1 MTSQSCKLYG
11 ETICKDVFSL
21 SIISSKSISNV
32 QSLRYSRS
40 LHTAYKRIQTN
51 FCEEIAPSVEQKKK
65 KYATYLSC
73 LPMTIYQC
81 KYSLNMFI
89 LAFKIFVNSPIFLY
103 KEVIIKSSTMLI
115 FPRKYYLHKNCVK
128 SIRGKKGF
136 VCCDNTEMR
145 LSE

>member
-21 SIISSKSISNV
+21 SYRRNRFRMYNHFVTHAHYIRHTNEYRRTFAKKLHPVSS
-32 QSLRYSRS
+32 
-40 LHTAYKRIQTN
+40 
-51 FCEEIAPSVEQKKK
+51 KKK

-89 LAFKIFVNSPIFLY
+89 LAFKIFANSPIFLY